1 LPGANGFGI
10 LGLAIPFRITE
21 VVVRF
26 DEVIDGEVV
35 LAVVEACATTDDLLE
50 FDHRVHRT

>member
-1 LPGANGFGI
+1 MPGANGFGI